1 MLTVG
6 DVVIIEDG
14 DYVPADIRLFETVN
28 LKVEESGLTGE
39 SLAVEKMTEKIDG
52 TVGIG
57 DRKNTAFSSS
67 LVTYG
72 RGKGY
77 VIAVGMETEVGKIAQ
92 MINEVQDKQ
101 TPLKKKL
108 NSLGKTLAF
117 LASIIC
123 VIIFFIGISTGK
135 SVLSMLITAISLAV
149 AAIPEGLPAVATI
162 VQAMGVKKLVSKNAI
177 VKKMPAVE
185 TLGSATII
193 CSDKTGTLTQNKMTV
208 VDTYVVEK
216 DNEEQFL
223 NTLLLCNNAKLVTE
237 EDGKD
242 IGDPTETAL
251 LRHVYDKDNKE
262 YFEKLEKYE
271 RIYEIPFDS
280 AKKYMVSVNKV
291 NGKIYGYIKGGIDEV
306 YNNCKIDENT
316 IKTLKE
322 QNIVM
327 AEKALRVLACGYFK
341 ITEKYNNEKELEKII
356 ESALNDRKFEIIGIV
371 GMIDPPRKEA
381 KEAIEK
387 CSNAGILTI
396 MITGDHVLTATAI
409 AKELRNIKKW
419 KNYYGRNRT

>member
-1 MLTVG
+1 
-6 DVVIIEDG
+6 
-14 DYVPADIRLFETVN
+14 
-28 LKVEESGLTGE
+28 
-39 SLAVEKMTEKIDG
+39 
-52 TVGIG
+52 
-57 DRKNTAFSSS
+57 
-67 LVTYG
+67 
-72 RGKGY
+72 
-77 VIAVGMETEVGKIAQ
+77 
-92 MINEVQDKQ
+92 
-101 TPLKKKL
+101 
-108 NSLGKTLAF
+108 
-117 LASIIC
+117 
-123 VIIFFIGISTGK
+123 
-135 SVLSMLITAISLAV
+135 MLITAISLAV

-216 DNEEQFL
+216 KNEEQFL
-223 NTLLLCNNAKLVTE
+223 NTLLLCNNAKIVTE

-306 YNNCKIDENT
+306 YNNCKIDENV

-327 AEKALRVLACGYFK
+327 AEKALRVLACR
-341 ITEKYNNEKELEKII
+341 ICRNN
-356 ESALNDRKFEIIGIV
+356 
-371 GMIDPPRKEA
+371 
-381 KEAIEK
+381 
-387 CSNAGILTI
+387 
-396 MITGDHVLTATAI
+396 
-409 AKELRNIKKW
+409 
-419 KNYYGRNRT
+419 

>member
-14 DYVPADIRLFETVN
+14 DYVSADIRLFETVN

-39 SLAVEKMTEKIDG
+39 SLAVEKNTDKIDG

-57 DRKNTAFSSS
+57 DRKNTVFSSS

-77 VIAVGMETEVGKIAQ
+77 VTAIGMETEVGKIAQ

-108 NSLGKTLAF
+108 NSLGKTLAL

-123 VIIFFIGISTGK
+123 VIIFLIGVSTGK

-216 DNEEQFL
+216 KNEEQFL
-223 NTLLLCNNAKLVTE
+223 NTLLLCNNAKIVIE

-291 NGKIYGYIKGGIDEV
+291 NGKVYGYIKGGIDEV
-306 YNNCKIDENT
+306 YKKCKIDENT

-327 AEKALRVLACGYFK
+327 AEKALRVLACR
-341 ITEKYNNEKELEKII
+341 ICRNN
-356 ESALNDRKFEIIGIV
+356 
-371 GMIDPPRKEA
+371 
-381 KEAIEK
+381 
-387 CSNAGILTI
+387 
-396 MITGDHVLTATAI
+396 
-409 AKELRNIKKW
+409 
-419 KNYYGRNRT
+419 

>member
-1 MLTVG
+1 M
-6 DVVIIEDG
+6 
-14 DYVPADIRLFETVN
+14 
-28 LKVEESGLTGE
+28 
-39 SLAVEKMTEKIDG
+39 
-52 TVGIG
+52 
-57 DRKNTAFSSS
+57 AFSTI

-72 RGKGY
+72 RAKGY

-92 MINEVQDKQ
+92 MINEVEDKQ

-108 NSLGKTLAF
+108 NSLGKTLAL

-291 NGKIYGYIKGGIDEV
+291 NDKIYAYIKGGIDEV

-316 IKTLKE
+316 IKTLRE

-327 AEKALRVLACGYFK
+327 AEKALRVLACRIF
-341 ITEKYNNEKELEKII
+341 
-356 ESALNDRKFEIIGIV
+356 
-371 GMIDPPRKEA
+371 
-381 KEAIEK
+381 
-387 CSNAGILTI
+387 
-396 MITGDHVLTATAI
+396 
-409 AKELRNIKKW
+409 
-419 KNYYGRNRT
+419 

>member
-14 DYVPADIRLFETVN
+14 DYVPADIRLFKTVN

-39 SLAVEKMTEKIDG
+39 SLAVEKNTDKIEG

-57 DRKNTAFSSS
+57 DRKNMAFSSN

-72 RGKGY
+72 RAKGY

-92 MINEVQDKQ
+92 MINEVEDKQ

-108 NSLGKTLAF
+108 NSLGKTLAL

-123 VIIFFIGISTGK
+123 VIIFLIGISTGK

-223 NTLLLCNNAKLVTE
+223 NTLLLCNNAKIVTE

-291 NGKIYGYIKGGIDEV
+291 NEKIYGYIKGGIDEV

-327 AEKALRVLACGYFK
+327 AEKALRVLACRIF
-341 ITEKYNNEKELEKII
+341 
-356 ESALNDRKFEIIGIV
+356 
-371 GMIDPPRKEA
+371 
-381 KEAIEK
+381 
-387 CSNAGILTI
+387 
-396 MITGDHVLTATAI
+396 
-409 AKELRNIKKW
+409 
-419 KNYYGRNRT
+419 

>member
-6 DVVIIEDG
+6 DVVILEDG
-14 DYVPADIRLFETVN
+14 DFVPADIRLFEVIN

-39 SLAVEKMTEKIDG
+39 SLAVEKNTEKIEG

-57 DRKNTAFSSS
+57 DIKNTVFSSS

-72 RGKGY
+72 RAKGY
-77 VIAVGMETEVGKIAQ
+77 VIAVGMQTEVGKIAQ

-223 NTLLLCNNAKLVTE
+223 GRINRSCKKSGKAYFFYLTDAKKVYKNSVIIENKLNLFSDEMRDVLENKNFDVFYSKVLEILKRKAKEKNLNNKEKKKEIVLNE
-237 EDGKD
+237 EQQ
-242 IGDPTETAL
+242 E
-251 LRHVYDKDNKE
+251 VYDKFKSIVKE
-262 YFEKLEKYE
+262 EVFSEELL
-271 RIYEIPFDS
+271 
-280 AKKYMVSVNKV
+280 
-291 NGKIYGYIKGGIDEV
+291 YGVTGSRKNRDIFK
-306 YNNCKIDENT
+306 NNQRCT
-316 IKTLKE
+316 
-322 QNIVM
+322 
-327 AEKALRVLACGYFK
+327 
-341 ITEKYNNEKELEKII
+341 
-356 ESALNDRKFEIIGIV
+356 
-371 GMIDPPRKEA
+371 
-381 KEAIEK
+381 
-387 CSNAGILTI
+387 
-396 MITGDHVLTATAI
+396 
-409 AKELRNIKKW
+409 
-419 KNYYGRNRT
+419 

>member
-1 MLTVG
+1 M
-6 DVVIIEDG
+6 
-14 DYVPADIRLFETVN
+14 
-28 LKVEESGLTGE
+28 
-39 SLAVEKMTEKIDG
+39 
-52 TVGIG
+52 GIG
-57 DRKNTAFSSS
+57 DRKNTVFSSS

-77 VIAVGMETEVGKIAQ
+77 VTAIGMETEVGKIAQ

-108 NSLGKTLAF
+108 NSLGKTLAL

-123 VIIFFIGISTGK
+123 VIIFLIGVSTGK

-216 DNEEQFL
+216 DKEEQFL
-223 NTLLLCNNAKLVTE
+223 NTLILCNNAKIVTK

-251 LRHVYDKDNKE
+251 LRYVYDKDNKK

-291 NGKIYGYIKGGIDEV
+291 NGKIFAYIKGGIDEV
-306 YNNCKIDENT
+306 YNNCKINENT

-327 AEKALRVLACGYFK
+327 AEKALRVLACRIF
-341 ITEKYNNEKELEKII
+341 
-356 ESALNDRKFEIIGIV
+356 
-371 GMIDPPRKEA
+371 
-381 KEAIEK
+381 
-387 CSNAGILTI
+387 
-396 MITGDHVLTATAI
+396 
-409 AKELRNIKKW
+409 
-419 KNYYGRNRT
+419 

>member
-1 MLTVG
+1 MPAKMLTVG

-14 DYVPADIRLFETVN
+14 DFVPADIRLFEVVN

-39 SLAVEKMTEKIDG
+39 SLAVEKNIDKIEG

-57 DRKNTAFSSS
+57 DIKNTVFSSS

-72 RGKGY
+72 RAKGY
-77 VIAVGMETEVGKIAQ
+77 VIAVGMQTEVGKIAQ

-251 LRHVYDKDNKE
+251 LRYVYDKDNKE

-327 AEKALRVLACGYFK
+327 AEKALRVLACRIF
-341 ITEKYNNEKELEKII
+341 
-356 ESALNDRKFEIIGIV
+356 
-371 GMIDPPRKEA
+371 
-381 KEAIEK
+381 
-387 CSNAGILTI
+387 
-396 MITGDHVLTATAI
+396 
-409 AKELRNIKKW
+409 
-419 KNYYGRNRT
+419 